1 MNFKTSFIF
10 FYILCFLSSLFAI
23 EKPKFIRGIH
33 IMPWCI
39 NSNKFLEKYKFLA
52 ENTEINTF
60 VITIKEINSDVY
72 IDASF
77 KSKQIG
83 AYKKTFNIKK
93 FIDYLHK
100 NNIFVVARISTF
112 LDPKFS
118 DNYKEASIKTLE
130 GEVWRDYKGNSWCDP
145 ESKEV
150 WEYNFSIV
158 DKCIEI
164 GFDEIQFDYIRYPS
178 DGDLKNFLYYD
189 NPIRKEDNVLAFV
202 KELHNRYSTKINIG
216 IDVFGLSITSKDG
229 LGIGQNVKK
238 LISYVDRVYP
248 MIYPSHYARGTYGI
262 KSPNRDIYKLI
273 DKSMIISKKRLGENF
288 KKIVPYIQAFDLYR
302 KYTKYDILDE
312 VQALYDNDVGEWI
325 LWHPVGKYD
334 TEIFQSKFMSNRF
347 INNRLEILELSDYKV

>member
-1 MNFKTSFIF
+1 MNLKISIIF
-10 FYILCFLSSLFAI
+10 FCFVFFLSNLFSV

-39 NSNKFLEKYKFLA
+39 NSSNFLNKYKFLA

-72 IDASF
+72 IDASP
-77 KSKQIG
+77 KSRQIG
-83 AYKKTFNIKK
+83 AYKKISNLKN
-93 FIDYLHK
+93 FIDYLHE
-100 NNIFVVARISTF
+100 NDIFVVARLATF

-130 GEVWRDYKGNSWCDP
+130 GDVWRDYKGNSWCDP

-158 DKCIEI
+158 DKCIEL
-164 GFDEIQFDYIRYPS
+164 GFDEVQFDYIRYPS
-178 DGDLKNFLYYD
+178 DGDIKNALYYN
-189 NPIRKEDNVLAFV
+189 NPIKKENNILLFV
-202 KELHNRYSTKINIG
+202 KELNNRYSKKINIG

-229 LGIGQNVKK
+229 LGIGQNIMK
-238 LISYVDRVYP
+238 LISHVDRIYP
-248 MIYPSHYARGTYGI
+248 MIYPSHYAKGTYGI
-262 KSPNRDIYKLI
+262 KSPNKDIYGLI
-273 DKSMIISKKRLGENF
+273 NKSMIISKKRLKENF

-302 KYTKYDILDE
+302 KYTKDDILDE
-312 VQALYDNDVGEWI
+312 IQALYDNDVGEWI

-334 TEIFQSKFMSNRF
+334 TRIFQSKFMSDRF
-347 INNRLEILELSDYKV
+347 LNNKVEILSLSDYKV